1 MVDSAEKPSFSKLK
15 LGMSLRNNNGRAGDS
30 YRRVDCSVA
39 LLNPCTSFTY
49 GYALLSGDA
58 AANIFYI
65 ILK

>member
-1 MVDSAEKPSFSKLK
+1 
-15 LGMSLRNNNGRAGDS
+15 MSLRNNAGRAGDS